1 MPCRLHFAPSVFHGK
16 KVRIYKGRQMVSD
29 LANKEHIK
37 NIMYNDAHEKS
48 WQVHGEYVTLEHKTS
63 LK

>member
-1 MPCRLHFAPSVFHGK
+1 
-16 KVRIYKGRQMVSD
+16 MVSD